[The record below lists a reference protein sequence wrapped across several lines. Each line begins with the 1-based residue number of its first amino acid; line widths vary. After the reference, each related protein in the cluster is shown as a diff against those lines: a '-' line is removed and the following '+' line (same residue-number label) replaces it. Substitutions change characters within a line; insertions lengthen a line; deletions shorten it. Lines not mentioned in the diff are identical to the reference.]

1 MKTLKPKHILYC
13 FLIFSTISSF
23 LFFSCN
29 KQKSEVPTDLKEQNF
44 VTKKVQLEY
53 LQIKPSEQWNFLL
66 HVIEKPYKNKI
77 DVEAWLSVRIEDK
90 KHDTVGLTE
99 TLLQE
104 LNVAAFH
111 KEYMQVAEKLAR
123 FTLNTPEGRAFKK
136 SHVYAVVNLSQYF
149 FDKRQSDSLKKYVDL
164 LNNYVKIDTTKAL
177 RLVYHANKANLENLQ
192 GNFFQAAVHYHKA
205 IDLTESSEKLKLAT
219 LYLNL
224 SSMYLEM
231 DYLDKAKT
239 YIDSSLVIINFDKY
253 PTYLYN
259 SLGII
264 QTKTKSYKEAEK
276 TYQTIIR
283 ITKEKKMPGLLA
295 QSYANYGNLKRREG
309 DYTEALHYI
318 QLSDSLCNEM
328 GINFG
333 ILINKINRA
342 EVYYDQKKYN
352 EAAST
357 LKLIENEIK
366 RFDMVAINKGYY
378 ELSYRIYDALG
389 NTNLANAYYRA
400 YIKNKDTFTGDLPR
414 TVISEWELSRERE
427 RSIQLNTQRKLLV
440 QKQKIN
446 NYFYVFS
453 IVILIMA
460 LVVVY
465 FILQKKTL
473 KAQERLKLK
482 NQKTA
487 YELEMKSK
495 ELLTVSL
502 KNISIQQSKSSIKE
516 DLDSVLKELPSEY
529 STKFKRLNAK
539 LTASEPDAFLVDFE
553 NRFIGVY
560 EVFYEKLKLITTDLT
575 PNELILCAMLRL
587 NYTSKEIAY
596 LTNRTVRTIENS
608 RSILRKKLQLN
619 TEANLQQFIMSL

>member
-1 MKTLKPKHILYC
+1 MKNLKPKHILYC

-66 HVIEKPYKNKI
+66 HVIEKPYKNTM
-77 DVEAWLSVRIEDK
+77 DVEAWLSARIEDK

-111 KEYMQVAEKLAR
+111 KEYVQVAEKLAR
-123 FTLNTPEGRAFKK
+123 FTLNTPEGREFKK

-192 GNFFQAAVHYHKA
+192 GNFFQAAVNYHKA
-205 IDLTESSEKLKLAT
+205 IDLTESSEKLKLVT
-219 LYLNL
+219 LYHNL
-224 SSMYLEM
+224 ASMYLDM

-239 YIDSSLVIINFDKY
+239 YIDSSLVITSFDKY
-253 PTYLYN
+253 PNYLYN

-283 ITKEKKMPGLLA
+283 ITKEKKIPGLLA

-309 DYTEALHYI
+309 NYTEALHYI

-389 NTNLANAYYRA
+389 NTNLANTYYRA
-400 YIKNKDTFTGDLPR
+400 YIKNKETFTGDLPR

-427 RSIQLNTQRKLLV
+427 RRIQLNAQQIQLV
-440 QKQKIN
+440 LQQKQT
-446 NYFYVFS
+446 YYLFA
-453 IVILIMA
+453 IVIILIVLGVMM
-460 LVVVY
+460 VY
-465 FILQKKTL
+465 FMVKKKHL
-473 KAQERLKLK
+473 LRQEQLKLK
-482 NQKTA
+482 HQKTA
-487 YELEMKSK
+487 FELEIKSK
-495 ELLTVSL
+495 ELLIKSL
-502 KNISIQQSKSSIKE
+502 KDISIQQSKSSIKE

-529 STKFKRLNAK
+529 NTKFKRLNTK